1 LNGIVEDRVRDRG
14 NARCSADAPTF
25 RGYRQQDRRNW
36 RFTMKWCEPEAV
48 EAMANDQTRIDRIQ
62 QYLRQMPQQARRN
75 LLVEIERMQIYG
87 EDMPCSDV
95 ILAEL
100 RTEFRNSG
108 QSQDRV
114 GNPSRHFFRPIEIL
128 FVDRA
133 PELANS
139 GQISRGCLAAI
150 WEWINKSLLPTLAQE
165 YCDEMKTVLVM
176 DNAREARRIAA
187 GFRCKVAKC
196 LESTLASEELIERT
210 RVGLAQ
216 YTASRGA
223 IDDLKKIISA
233 LLIADA
239 IVAFNQALPAS
250 IDNLDVRTLAAVR
263 TPLDAFAAKYP
274 HAVPFALTIVAK
286 HLKTSWQLIRL
297 ATKMAPGRR
306 VPQIASTRYAASV
319 SMVLDHLDDKRL
331 GLRRA
336 LKSSRVAV
344 AKDILTEIYAIEEAL
359 QVRIEGLEASEWGR
373 RLDGLMAAVA
383 ADLQIE
389 FQGLPEGAHHVLG
402 SCKRHPHE
410 SAQGMLTSLRG
421 MLGLGHRPGG

>member
-1 LNGIVEDRVRDRG
+1 
-14 NARCSADAPTF
+14 
-25 RGYRQQDRRNW
+25 
-36 RFTMKWCEPEAV
+36 MKWCEPEAV
-48 EAMANDQTRIDRIQ
+48 EAMANDLTQIDRIQ
-62 QYLRQMPQQARRN
+62 QYLRQITPQARRN
-75 LLVEIERMQIYG
+75 LLAEIERMQMYG

-108 QSQDRV
+108 QSQNRV
-114 GNPSRHFFRPIEIL
+114 GNPSRYFFQPIEIL

-139 GQISRGCLAAI
+139 GQISRSCLAAI

-165 YCDEMKTVLVM
+165 YCDKMKTVLVM

-187 GFRCKVAKC
+187 GFQCKVAKC
-196 LESTLASEELIERT
+196 LESTLASEELVERT
-210 RVGLAQ
+210 RLGLAQ

-223 IDDLKKIISA
+223 IDDLKKIVSA

-239 IVAFNQALPAS
+239 VVAFNEALPSS

-263 TPLDAFAAKYP
+263 ASLDAFAAKYP
-274 HAVPFALTIVAK
+274 YAVPFALTIVAK
-286 HLKTSWQLIRL
+286 HLKTPWQLIRL

-306 VPQIASTRYAASV
+306 APQIASTRYAASV

-336 LKSSRVAV
+336 LKSNRVTM
-344 AKDILTEIYAIEEAL
+344 AKDILTEIYAIEDAL
-359 QVRIEGLEASEWGR
+359 QVRIEDLAASEWGR
-373 RLDGLMAAVA
+373 RLDQLMSAVA
-383 ADLQIE
+383 GDLQIE
-389 FQGLPEGAHHVLG
+389 FQGLPEGLHHVLG

-410 SAQGMLTSLRG
+410 SAQGMLTNLRA
-421 MLGLGHRPGG
+421 MLGLGHRPAG

>member
-1 LNGIVEDRVRDRG
+1 
-14 NARCSADAPTF
+14 
-25 RGYRQQDRRNW
+25 
-36 RFTMKWCEPEAV
+36 MKRCEPEAV
-48 EAMANDQTRIDRIQ
+48 DAMANDQTQIDRIQ
-62 QYLRQMPQQARRN
+62 QYIRQMAPQARRN
-75 LLVEIERMQIYG
+75 LLVEIERMQMYG
-87 EDMPCSDV
+87 EEMPCADL

-100 RTEFRNSG
+100 RMEFRNG
-108 QSQDRV
+108 GRPQNRV
-114 GNPSRHFFRPIEIL
+114 GNPSRYFFQPIEIL

-139 GQISRGCLAAI
+139 GQISRGCLSAI

-165 YCDEMKTVLVM
+165 YCDKMKTVLVM

-187 GFRCKVAKC
+187 GFQCKVAKC
-196 LESTLASEELIERT
+196 LESALASEELVERA

-223 IDDLKKIISA
+223 IDDLKKIVSA

-239 IVAFNQALPAS
+239 IVAFNAAVPSS
-250 IDNLDVRTLAAVR
+250 IDNLDARTLAALR
-263 TPLDAFAAKYP
+263 APLDAFAAKYP

-286 HLKTSWQLIRL
+286 HLKTPWQLIRL

-306 VPQIASTRYAASV
+306 AAQIASTRYAASV

-331 GLRRA
+331 ALRRA
-336 LKSSRVAV
+336 LKSNRVAI
-344 AKDILTEIYAIEEAL
+344 AKDILTEIYAIEDAL
-359 QVRIEGLEASEWGR
+359 QVRIEDLGASEWGR
-373 RLDGLMAAVA
+373 RLDGLMAAAA

-410 SAQGMLTSLRG
+410 AAQGMLTNLRA
-421 MLGLGHRPGG
+421 MLGLGHRSDE